1 MLRFA
6 KNGWRYKFKTTSKSG
21 AQASPRPSS
30 DQRYEHRPGRELPG
44 RGFSGEI
51 AQVSPGAG
59 DRLGA
64 LQDRRYDGRGLS
76 LTHHGLRLL
85 PSAGTDPQAART
97 NAAVATKSCHEEI
110 PPSRNRECREKPREP
125 FPTETI
131 PPPPSSLEDWALWP
145 PPGFLG
151 SQVQIQVESLGLNS
165 VCGVSEKRL
174 TAIAVFPVPEAWSNP
189 YSCRPEDASKR
200 RG

>member
-21 AQASPRPSS
+21 AQASPLPSS

-97 NAAVATKSCHEEI
+97 NAAVATKSCHEE
-110 PPSRNRECREKPREP
+110 
-125 FPTETI
+125 
-131 PPPPSSLEDWALWP
+131 
-145 PPGFLG
+145 
-151 SQVQIQVESLGLNS
+151 SLGLNS